1 MTARAPEKEYESMPW
16 EADGDGIRFSGHLTD
31 LMTVI
36 MAAYEEDT
44 ASGAVTASPGVFVT
58 ATAIVM
64 REILLE
70 ALADQPDAAEFLER
84 VGATLE
90 EDDDGTV
97 SIQTFALLDDVAE
110 HIEAIAYEQWLS
122 DPAARSAIA
131 EVASNAFGE

>member
-1 MTARAPEKEYESMPW
+1 MPW

-44 ASGAVTASPGVFVT
+44 AAGTITASPGVYVT
-58 ATAIVM
+58 ATAIVI

-70 ALADQPDAAEFLER
+70 TLAEQPDAKEFLDR
-84 VGATLE
+84 ASATLE

-97 SIQTFALLDDVAE
+97 SIQTLALLDDVAE
-110 HIEAIAYEQWLS
+110 HIEAIAYEQWLA
-122 DPAARSAIA
+122 DPAVRAAIA
-131 EVASNAFGE
+131 EVGGNAFGD

>member
-1 MTARAPEKEYESMPW
+1 MPW

-44 ASGAVTASPGVFVT
+44 AEGTITASPGVYVT
-58 ATAIVM
+58 ATAIVV

-70 ALADQPDAAEFLER
+70 TLAEKPDAKEFLDH
-84 VGATLE
+84 VGSVLE

-97 SIQTFALLDDVAE
+97 SVQTFALLDDVAE
-110 HIEAIAYEQWLS
+110 HIEAVAYEQWLA
-122 DPAARSAIA
+122 DPAVRAAIA
-131 EVASNAFGE
+131 EVAGNAFSD